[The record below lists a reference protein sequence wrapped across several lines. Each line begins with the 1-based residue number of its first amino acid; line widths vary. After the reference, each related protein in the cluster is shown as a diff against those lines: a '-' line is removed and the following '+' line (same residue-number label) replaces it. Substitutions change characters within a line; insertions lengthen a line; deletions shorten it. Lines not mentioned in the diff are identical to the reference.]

1 MASSLNATLNVQLNP
16 QSLNASAKQ
25 VQQALGRITGQASEF
40 QKSLDASTARVFA
53 FGATTVVINGVTQSF
68 KKLVA
73 TTVDVQKR
81 LVEINSIFQAS
92 EQTFNKFRNS
102 IFQVAK
108 DTGQSF
114 ATVAD
119 GAAELARQGL
129 SAEET
134 ASRLKSA
141 LILTRISGLDAE
153 KSVKALTAAIN
164 GFTSAGLSANQI
176 VNKMVAVDTAFAV
189 STNDLAEAFT
199 RAGSTAEDA
208 GVSFNQLLGLITAV
222 EQRTARGGAVIG
234 NAFKS
239 IFTRLSRGT
248 TISSLQELGVE
259 IDATQTGVQKLQALS
274 NALQNIADP
283 TVVSKIKELAGGV
296 FQINVV
302 SAALKDIGSQTS
314 IFAKASET
322 AASATNEALTKNKEL
337 NKTIAA
343 QINSLVQGVTS
354 LAERVGA
361 ITFGPLLENIIGIA
375 SKLSNFLDKA
385 LDPEKGNIFIKGL
398 FKAIGSFLSG
408 PAVIIFTAAFV
419 KIFKLVAKFA
429 GEGLKALFSMGTQ
442 SEKIRSIEGG
452 IVALLQKDENLR
464 NQINASTTS
473 QAQKEQLIID
483 AIRREN
489 ALLMQ
494 QAQIV
499 RSLAAGAA
507 ARGVTGFGASGFT
520 GGRGRFSMGFRAEEA
535 EARALGAP
543 ANVRARLSQG
553 TINGE
558 RAIINDKE
566 IEVRNFK
573 GGKDSAIIPTYA
585 RGFVPN
591 YAGVGSISAGANR
604 RDTLANIIRG
614 GRAGLK
620 GQFQRGIG
628 DLSMEEANAALKR
641 GRDSRRGPAA
651 AAQQFRN
658 VMVVNPNTGGM
669 LIPRIQAK
677 LKIAPRTKGT
687 YKGKGN
693 KSVHFEYQ
701 HGMPVRGPQVP
712 HAVDQAADP
721 EDEQLKKN
729 ITKKVT
735 EEARKFAALV
745 HPVLGKPKRSDIESM
760 LKSQGGGKGALK
772 GIIGAAF
779 EAAVN
784 VGLDLSPAKKVEG
797 GDFDVKKLDSERMD
811 KIRDLFGIKNA
822 KRNLLDFKH
831 DMTDGTVSS
840 FAKKLVN
847 EGKFKVEKR
856 PLRRARKSMGFI
868 PNYASGG
875 GVPQSLMRIHSDD
888 KGRQVLTNIRDEPN
902 GVQDAIKR
910 ERKGIGMF
918 ASGFVPNYNAG
929 DAGMK
934 GEMRLMALSSAFMA
948 LQGALMSVEANYEQS
963 IAVQESDIESKRNL
977 IMASDEEFG
986 AKMRAIN
993 VLNKEANQIGKTTP
1007 TLVSLAKGAT
1017 VATNALMAMAA
1028 LNMVTGGGLG
1038 RLGGRALG
1046 GVGRGMGRFFGGAA
1060 RMTGIPAASRAI
1072 GGGAKRGMAGLKQRQ
1087 LRIATDRANARAFG
1101 KKTPSAVQFRQNL
1114 LNQGATPAQ
1123 ASHLTRQRIR
1133 ATATQR
1139 ASSIAN
1145 RGKMPLGKVGRL
1157 GGVAGVA
1164 LGGFEIASI
1173 LRDDSL
1179 DRRTKRTKVAGVGG
1193 GMAGGLAGAK
1203 LGAMG
1208 GAAIGSVVPIVGTAV
1223 GGIIGGLVGGL
1234 AGWFAGKKGAESIA
1248 DGIQGSGADPEAAF
1262 EAGTHK
1268 FISTLGFKRSAQG
1281 DRDAATVSN
1290 DAFFDRVETVQ
1301 ARMKKEGVPQSE
1313 LNTMNQEYLAAQ
1325 KELNEATKAET
1336 EQKNKFF
1343 GNKKK
1348 EEELTQARL
1357 EAEEKLEQ
1365 AARRLAGVRFKE
1377 AGEFEPVMDRQLDF
1391 EDRLGKAKAALID
1404 SETKLS
1410 NAISQRTSFEL
1421 QLAQVSKGKLT
1432 TGQLEI
1438 NRDRSNIMSQLMVD
1452 PRLPHARGATAAARH
1467 DKTFSDLSQLSIA
1480 ESKLKG
1486 ELQEAKL
1493 RDAQRNKFGGT
1504 AEGRKEIEELQKKLK
1519 AAGISFKNAAHQA
1532 GISFRNEMTQLEV
1545 AREENEKKILEA
1557 RKSAEK
1563 KFIDS
1568 VFGKDDIGGASA
1580 DEEIGQNIK
1589 GMNDVLKQ
1597 ILSLEGRIKRG
1608 NLDQRT
1614 ADMYLK
1620 PLREQFRQEYQ
1631 RTTDSMER
1639 GGYGDV
1645 DKIDAIVGISKDL
1658 GLQSKMSVDTL
1669 SRIANT
1675 LDKQHTR
1682 GRGDI
1687 RASAGDAVGRY
1698 MRGQSGALAIAQ
1710 GGNPEEAT
1718 KDLVKEQEALRGEMI
1733 AVTEAWARFNKDEK
1747 TRPMAR
1753 TVERYKNELDRA
1765 GENLGNL
1772 NVFIDKNMNTAEQ
1785 TSDFIKATSDLLA
1798 TSTERINELITIVN
1812 DQRQDIKDILDE
1824 K

>member
-385 LDPEKGNIFIKGL
+385 LDPEKGNVFIKGL

-566 IEVRNFK
+566 IEVRNFM

-628 DLSMEEANAALKR
+628 DLSVEEANAALKR

-669 LIPRIQAK
+669 LIPTIQAK

-693 KSVHFEYQ
+693 KPVHYEYQ
-701 HGMPVRGPQVP
+701 HGMPVHGPQVP

-745 HPVLGKPKRSDIESM
+745 HPVLGKPKRSEIESM

-797 GDFDVKKLDSERMD
+797 GDFDVKKLEFEKMD

-831 DMTDGTVSS
+831 DMTDGTVGS

-856 PLRRARKSMGFI
+856 PLKRARKSMGFI

-929 DAGMK
+929 DTGMK

-993 VLNKEANQIGKTTP
+993 SLNKEANQIGKTTP

-1060 RMTGIPAASRAI
+1060 RMTGISAGARAVKGMGSRTMAKGKSLFGAEARRAAGRSRA
-1072 GGGAKRGMAGLKQRQ
+1072 GLPKGGA
-1087 LRIATDRANARAFG
+1087 
-1101 KKTPSAVQFRQNL
+1101 VEFRQNL
-1114 LNQGATPAQ
+1114 IKQGATPAQ
-1123 ASHLTRQRIR
+1123 ASHLTRQKL
-1133 ATATQR
+1133 ASTATTR
-1139 ASSIAN
+1139 GVKSSAGMKAA
-1145 RGKMPLGKVGRL
+1145 RGLGRF

-1193 GMAGGLAGAK
+1193 GMAGGLGGMK

-1234 AGWFAGKKGAESIA
+1234 AGWFAGKKGAEAIA

-1377 AGEFEPVMDRQLDF
+1377 AGEFETVMDRQLDF
-1391 EDRLGKAKAALID
+1391 EDRLGKAKATLID

-1438 NRDRSNIMSQLMVD
+1438 NKERANIMSGLMVD
-1452 PRLPHARGATAAARH
+1452 PRLEHARGATAAKRH
-1467 DKTFSDLSQLSIA
+1467 NKTFDDLAQLSIA

-1504 AEGRKEIEELQKKLK
+1504 AEGRAEIAEIQKKLK
-1519 AAGISFKNAAHQA
+1519 AAGVSFKNAAHQA
-1532 GISFRNEMTQLEV
+1532 GISFKNEMLQLEV
-1545 AREENEKKILEA
+1545 AMEENQKKLLEA
-1557 RKSAEK
+1557 RKTAEK

-1597 ILSLEGRIKRG
+1597 ITSLEGRVKRG
-1608 NLDQRT
+1608 NLDRRT
-1614 ADMYLK
+1614 AEMYLK
-1620 PLREQFRQEYQ
+1620 PLREQLRQEYQ
-1631 RTTDSMER
+1631 RTTDSMDR

-1645 DKIDAIVGISKDL
+1645 DKIDAIVGISKDM
-1658 GLQSKMSVDTL
+1658 GLQASMTVDTL

-1718 KDLVKEQEALRGEMI
+1718 KDLVKEQEALRGEMV

-1753 TVERYKNELDRA
+1753 TVQKYKDELDKA
-1765 GENLGNL
+1765 GQNLGNL

-1785 TSDFIKATSDLLA
+1785 TSDFIKATNDLLA
-1798 TSTERINELITIVN
+1798 TSTDRINELITIVN

>member
-141 LILTRISGLDAE
+141 LLLTRISGLAAE
-153 KSVKALTAAIN
+153 KSVKAVPAAIN

-628 DLSMEEANAALKR
+628 DLSME
-641 GRDSRRGPAA
+641 
-651 AAQQFRN
+651 
-658 VMVVNPNTGGM
+658 
-669 LIPRIQAK
+669 
-677 LKIAPRTKGT
+677 
-687 YKGKGN
+687 
-693 KSVHFEYQ
+693 
-701 HGMPVRGPQVP
+701 
-712 HAVDQAADP
+712 
-721 EDEQLKKN
+721 
-729 ITKKVT
+729 
-735 EEARKFAALV
+735 
-745 HPVLGKPKRSDIESM
+745 
-760 LKSQGGGKGALK
+760 
-772 GIIGAAF
+772 
-779 EAAVN
+779 
-784 VGLDLSPAKKVEG
+784 
-797 GDFDVKKLDSERMD
+797 
-811 KIRDLFGIKNA
+811 
-822 KRNLLDFKH
+822 
-831 DMTDGTVSS
+831 
-840 FAKKLVN
+840 
-847 EGKFKVEKR
+847 
-856 PLRRARKSMGFI
+856 
-868 PNYASGG
+868 
-875 GVPQSLMRIHSDD
+875 
-888 KGRQVLTNIRDEPN
+888 
-902 GVQDAIKR
+902 
-910 ERKGIGMF
+910 
-918 ASGFVPNYNAG
+918 
-929 DAGMK
+929 
-934 GEMRLMALSSAFMA
+934 
-948 LQGALMSVEANYEQS
+948 
-963 IAVQESDIESKRNL
+963 
-977 IMASDEEFG
+977 
-986 AKMRAIN
+986 
-993 VLNKEANQIGKTTP
+993 
-1007 TLVSLAKGAT
+1007 
-1017 VATNALMAMAA
+1017 
-1028 LNMVTGGGLG
+1028 
-1038 RLGGRALG
+1038 
-1046 GVGRGMGRFFGGAA
+1046 
-1060 RMTGIPAASRAI
+1060 
-1072 GGGAKRGMAGLKQRQ
+1072 
-1087 LRIATDRANARAFG
+1087 
-1101 KKTPSAVQFRQNL
+1101 
-1114 LNQGATPAQ
+1114 
-1123 ASHLTRQRIR
+1123 
-1133 ATATQR
+1133 
-1139 ASSIAN
+1139 
-1145 RGKMPLGKVGRL
+1145 
-1157 GGVAGVA
+1157 
-1164 LGGFEIASI
+1164 
-1173 LRDDSL
+1173 
-1179 DRRTKRTKVAGVGG
+1179 
-1193 GMAGGLAGAK
+1193 
-1203 LGAMG
+1203 
-1208 GAAIGSVVPIVGTAV
+1208 
-1223 GGIIGGLVGGL
+1223 
-1234 AGWFAGKKGAESIA
+1234 
-1248 DGIQGSGADPEAAF
+1248 
-1262 EAGTHK
+1262 
-1268 FISTLGFKRSAQG
+1268 
-1281 DRDAATVSN
+1281 
-1290 DAFFDRVETVQ
+1290 
-1301 ARMKKEGVPQSE
+1301 
-1313 LNTMNQEYLAAQ
+1313 
-1325 KELNEATKAET
+1325 
-1336 EQKNKFF
+1336 
-1343 GNKKK
+1343 
-1348 EEELTQARL
+1348 
-1357 EAEEKLEQ
+1357 
-1365 AARRLAGVRFKE
+1365 
-1377 AGEFEPVMDRQLDF
+1377 
-1391 EDRLGKAKAALID
+1391 
-1404 SETKLS
+1404 
-1410 NAISQRTSFEL
+1410 
-1421 QLAQVSKGKLT
+1421 
-1432 TGQLEI
+1432 
-1438 NRDRSNIMSQLMVD
+1438 
-1452 PRLPHARGATAAARH
+1452 
-1467 DKTFSDLSQLSIA
+1467 
-1480 ESKLKG
+1480 
-1486 ELQEAKL
+1486 
-1493 RDAQRNKFGGT
+1493 
-1504 AEGRKEIEELQKKLK
+1504 
-1519 AAGISFKNAAHQA
+1519 
-1532 GISFRNEMTQLEV
+1532 
-1545 AREENEKKILEA
+1545 
-1557 RKSAEK
+1557 
-1563 KFIDS
+1563 
-1568 VFGKDDIGGASA
+1568 
-1580 DEEIGQNIK
+1580 
-1589 GMNDVLKQ
+1589 
-1597 ILSLEGRIKRG
+1597 
-1608 NLDQRT
+1608 
-1614 ADMYLK
+1614 
-1620 PLREQFRQEYQ
+1620 
-1631 RTTDSMER
+1631 
-1639 GGYGDV
+1639 
-1645 DKIDAIVGISKDL
+1645 
-1658 GLQSKMSVDTL
+1658 
-1669 SRIANT
+1669 
-1675 LDKQHTR
+1675 
-1682 GRGDI
+1682 
-1687 RASAGDAVGRY
+1687 
-1698 MRGQSGALAIAQ
+1698 
-1710 GGNPEEAT
+1710 
-1718 KDLVKEQEALRGEMI
+1718 
-1733 AVTEAWARFNKDEK
+1733 
-1747 TRPMAR
+1747 
-1753 TVERYKNELDRA
+1753 
-1765 GENLGNL
+1765 
-1772 NVFIDKNMNTAEQ
+1772 
-1785 TSDFIKATSDLLA
+1785 
-1798 TSTERINELITIVN
+1798 
-1812 DQRQDIKDILDE
+1812 
-1824 K
+1824 